1 MNVHMVAIA
10 GDGIGEEVMGV
21 TTRILGRVSS
31 VTVESAP
38 AGYGHW
44 QRTGSTI
51 DEDLIDRVRQADG
64 VLFGCTATPSP
75 PPETYRSPILRLRR
89 VLGLS
94 VNIRHCRSAPGGPM
108 DVVMLR
114 DCSEGLYSE
123 SEHLVPDGATAD
135 YRVTREATARLARA
149 ASAIARRRK
158 GEVTVVHKAN
168 VLRQSDGLFRQVA
181 LETVE
186 AEGLAWNEALADAAG
201 YHLVAEPGRYDV
213 MMMTSQVGDI
223 LSDVGAAVAGG
234 LGLVPSLSL
243 GDGPPL
249 AEPIHGSAPDI
260 AGKGIA
266 DPTAMLLSA
275 VMLLEHL
282 GLTGPSTAIRGAVHA
297 HLAARVPS
305 SPPAGTDEVERD
317 IMDRITL

>member
-1 MNVHMVAIA
+1 MSAHIVAIA
-10 GDGIGEEVMGV
+10 GDGVGEEVMAV
-21 TTRILGRVSS
+21 TTRVLGRVPS

-44 QRTGSTI
+44 QRTGTTI
-51 DEDLIDRVRQADG
+51 DDDVIDRVKQSDG

-75 PPETYRSPILRLRR
+75 PPESYLSPILRLRR
-89 VLGLS
+89 LLGLS
-94 VNIRHCRSAPGGPM
+94 VNIRHCRSVTGGPM

-123 SEHLVPDGATAD
+123 NESLIPDGAVAE

-149 ASAIARRRK
+149 ASAIARKRAC
-158 GEVTVVHKAN
+158 EVTVVHKAN
-168 VLRQSDGLFRQVA
+168 VLRKSDGLFRQVA
-181 LETVE
+181 LETIE
-186 AEGLAWNEALADAAG
+186 AEGVAWNEVLADAAG
-201 YHLVAEPGRYDV
+201 YHLVAEPGRYEV
-213 MMMTSQVGDI
+213 MLMTSQVGDI

-243 GDGPPL
+243 GSGPPL

-282 GLTGPSTAIRGAVHA
+282 GQTGPATEIRDAVHA
-297 HLAARVPS
+297 HLADRDPS
-305 SPPAGTDEVERD
+305 APPPRTDEVERD
-317 IMDRITL
+317 VMERITR